1 MQSLPMDGES
11 LAVLAEYGLGEARL
25 SGCHLR
31 RYEAGEAMA
40 RQNEAM
46 DALLFVRSG
55 NAKVCINA
63 RNGRHL
69 IICYYI
75 SSGILGVVELLTEAQ
90 AMDTVTALSQ
100 VDCVAVPMERNRE
113 ALLGCLPFVL
123 RMGQE
128 VSAKLKYSSRAHTV
142 SALYTS
148 EERLCSYLLM
158 AERDGIVREYLTE
171 VAQSVGVSYRHVFRI
186 LGELCREGILE
197 RTEAGFR
204 ILDRERLR
212 QRSCEAE

>member
-31 RYEAGEAMA
+31 RYEAGEAMV
-40 RQNEAM
+40 RQNEDM

-55 NAKVCINA
+55 RAKVCINA

-75 SSGILGVVELLTEAQ
+75 SSGILGDVELLTEAQ

-158 AERDGIVREYLTE
+158 AERDGIVR
-171 VAQSVGVSYRHVFRI
+171 VFRI

>member
-75 SSGILGVVELLTEAQ
+75 SSGILGDVELLTEAQ
-90 AMDTVTALSQ
+90 AARQRAAGGLKALRWEKSWQ
-100 VDCVAVPMERNRE
+100 A
-113 ALLGCLPFVL
+113 
-123 RMGQE
+123 
-128 VSAKLKYSSRAHTV
+128 
-142 SALYTS
+142 
-148 EERLCSYLLM
+148 
-158 AERDGIVREYLTE
+158 
-171 VAQSVGVSYRHVFRI
+171 RHVFTHVRWDMQGYAVVVGGS
-186 LGELCREGILE
+186 GELQWYTEEQRRQMAIPSAFEKATRVLRELE
-197 RTEAGFR
+197 GE
-204 ILDRERLR
+204 
-212 QRSCEAE
+212 

>member
-1 MQSLPMDGES
+1 MQSLPMDRES

-31 RYEAGEAMA
+31 RYEAGEAMV
-40 RQNEAM
+40 RQDEAM

-55 NAKVCINA
+55 RAKVCINA

-75 SSGILGVVELLTEAQ
+75 SDGVLGDVELLTEAQ

-128 VSAKLKYSSRAHTV
+128 VSGKLKYSSHAHTV

-171 VAQSVGVSYRHVFRI
+171 VAQSVGISYRHVFRI

-197 RTEAGFR
+197 RTESGFR
-204 ILDRERLR
+204 IRDRERLR

>member
-1 MQSLPMDGES
+1 MQSLPMDRES

-31 RYEAGEAMA
+31 RYEAGEAMV
-40 RQNEAM
+40 RQDEDM

-55 NAKVCINA
+55 RAKVCINA

-75 SSGILGVVELLTEAQ
+75 SDGVLGDVELLTEAQ

-113 ALLGCLPFVL
+113 VLLGCLPFVL

-128 VSAKLKYSSRAHTV
+128 VSGKLKYSSHAHT
-142 SALYTS
+142 ALPCKAGNSPIRSITATVPPCWRCWTDMPACRS
-148 EERLCSYLLM
+148 SPDIRTATAWRL
-158 AERDGIVREYLTE
+158 
-171 VAQSVGVSYRHVFRI
+171 
-186 LGELCREGILE
+186 
-197 RTEAGFR
+197 
-204 ILDRERLR
+204 LR
-212 QRSCEAE
+212 VE

>member
-31 RYEAGEAMA
+31 RYEAGEAMV
-40 RQNEAM
+40 RQDEAM

-75 SSGILGVVELLTEAQ
+75 SSGILGDVELLTEAQ

-100 VDCVAVPMERNRE
+100 VDCVAVPMDRNRE

-197 RTEAGFR
+197 RTDSGFR
-204 ILDRERLR
+204 ILDLQRLR

>member
-1 MQSLPMDGES
+1 MQSLPMDRES
-11 LAVLAEYGLGEARL
+11 LAVLAEYGLGEVRL

-31 RYEAGEAMA
+31 RYEAGEAMV
-40 RQNEAM
+40 RQDE
-46 DALLFVRSG
+46 
-55 NAKVCINA
+55 
-63 RNGRHL
+63 
-69 IICYYI
+69 
-75 SSGILGVVELLTEAQ
+75 

-113 ALLGCLPFVL
+113 VLLGCLPFVL

-128 VSAKLKYSSRAHTV
+128 VSGKLKYSSHAHTV

-158 AERDGIVREYLTE
+158 AERDGIIREYLTE
-171 VAQSVGVSYRHVFRI
+171 VAQSVGISYRHVFRI